1 MPIVLSFVLQK
12 VLTYV
17 KQVVQSGTACYPLR
31 SSLNSSKLCRFYIQT
46 RLDRC
51 DDYPLLI
58 SLRSQ
63 TCWISR
69 RTGLHVAVEWSFWT
83 VLVPWELHLLHC
95 ANYCCFHLYPVGVD
109 SYTWHYHL
117 FIKLKSQKITCEQ
130 SANANNVYCVR
141 LCSMQAAPRY
151 QHLSLFLC
159 EQQHLVLWLFVSF
172 LFSLRQLCHL

>member
-1 MPIVLSFVLQK
+1 MALHATPSVPHS
-12 VLTYV
+12 T
-17 KQVVQSGTACYPLR
+17 VQSCTASTFSPAWIVAMTIHSTYL
-31 SSLNSSKLCRFYIQT
+31 FGHA
-46 RLDRC
+46 
-51 DDYPLLI
+51 
-58 SLRSQ
+58 Q

-95 ANYCCFHLYPVGVD
+95 ANYCCFHLCPVGVD